1 MTLPA
6 GQTHCALVFPATRPS
21 LRLDVRQNGWG
32 WLWFPSE
39 RRFWS
44 FQEQGFPR
52 NCRITNSVPA
62 VELAWGYCLTLGAEN
77 QRQKYAPPAG
87 NGAVSRTWDSRNDP
101 TLKFSESG
109 TSAPCLVKLLPA
121 FTNIRVQRKRVL
133 SRSPK
138 HRPVLDSIDNNL

>member
-1 MTLPA
+1 MTLMTLPT
-6 GQTHCALVFPATRPS
+6 GQTLCALVFPATRPS
-21 LRLDVRQNGWG
+21 LRLYVRQNEWE
-32 WLWFPSE
+32 WLWFPIE
-39 RRFWS
+39 RRFLS

-62 VELAWGYCLTLGAEN
+62 VELAWGYRLTLVAEN

-109 TSAPCLVKLLPA
+109 TSAPCLVNCCQHLPTFVCSGA
-121 FTNIRVQRKRVL
+121 RMVTL
-133 SRSPK
+133 SETSSCFGFDR
-138 HRPVLDSIDNNL
+138 

>member
-1 MTLPA
+1 
-6 GQTHCALVFPATRPS
+6 V
-21 LRLDVRQNGWG
+21 RLNEWE
-32 WLWFPSE
+32 WLWFPIE

-44 FQEQGFPR
+44 FQEQGFPH

-62 VELAWGYCLTLGAEN
+62 VELVWAYRLTLAAEN

-109 TSAPCLVKLLPA
+109 TSALCLVKTAASIYQHLCAAEARIVTLPETSSC
-121 FTNIRVQRKRVL
+121 FGFDR
-133 SRSPK
+133 
-138 HRPVLDSIDNNL
+138 

>member
-6 GQTHCALVFPATRPS
+6 GQTLCALVFPTTRPS
-21 LRLDVRQNGWG
+21 LRLYVRLNGWE
-32 WLWFPSE
+32 WLWFPIE

-44 FQEQGFPR
+44 FPEQGSPR

-62 VELAWGYCLTLGAEN
+62 VELVWAYRLTLVAEN

-109 TSAPCLVKLLPA
+109 TSAPCLVKTAASIYQHLCAAEACIVTLPETSSC
-121 FTNIRVQRKRVL
+121 FGFDR
-133 SRSPK
+133 
-138 HRPVLDSIDNNL
+138 